1 MSLSSKVPDETRIHQ
16 LIHQGAVQNDY
27 GVTLTDIVFLKKTEN
42 DHFIFKAK
50 TSGKDVIVKFTYED
64 DDELAIP
71 RLQHES
77 EIYVDYLKP
86 LWGVHVPTFYGFY

>member
-1 MSLSSKVPDETRIHQ
+1 MSLSSNIPDDAKIHQ
-16 LIHQGAVQNDY
+16 LIHRGAVQNDS
-27 GVTLTDIVFLKKTEN
+27 GVTLTDILFLKETEN

-50 TSGKDVIVKFTYED
+50 MSGKDVIVKFTYED

-86 LWGVHVPTFYGFY
+86 IWGIH